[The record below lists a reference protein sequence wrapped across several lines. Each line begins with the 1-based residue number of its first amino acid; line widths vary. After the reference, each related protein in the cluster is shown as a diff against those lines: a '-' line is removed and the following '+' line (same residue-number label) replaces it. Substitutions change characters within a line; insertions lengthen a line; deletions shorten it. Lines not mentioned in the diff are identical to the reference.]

1 MDLMFDQIVW
11 PNSQLP
17 FFGGNVGM
25 SQLIPIVNRLQDAF
39 SRLGVPLGID
49 LPQIAVVGSQSAGK
63 SSVLENFVGRDF
75 LPRGSGIVTRR
86 PLILQLVNSD
96 SEYAEFLHQRNKYY
110 TNFEEVRLEIEAET
124 DRATGSNKG
133 ISSAP
138 INLRVYS
145 PHVLNL
151 TLIDLPGMTKVA
163 VGDQPPDIEML
174 IRSMLMEFI
183 TKDNCLI
190 LAVSPANSDL
200 ANSDALKLAKEVDPG
215 STRTI
220 GVITKLDLMDD
231 GTDARDILENKTLPL
246 RRGYVGVVNRSQ
258 KDINGKKDIKA
269 ALASERKYFLSH
281 PSYSHMADRMG
292 TPYLQKVLNQQLT
305 NHIKDTLPALRNQ
318 LQSQLLKMEKEVAEF
333 KQFAADDP
341 NMKMKVMITIIRQFG
356 DDVIEAIE
364 GRGTGEILTT
374 KLSGGAKINRI
385 FYEKFMFELARLN
398 TDEKALHS
406 KIGKAIL
413 NAQGIRTGLFTPKMA
428 FDGIVNDQITDIRSP
443 IMKCID
449 MVVEELQRVISEISA
464 KLMGRYPALRDE
476 TERVI
481 MSRIAST
488 QLKCR
493 EHFKDYVEIQQAYI
507 NTNHEDFIGFAN
519 ANQTVENK
527 ASGGGGNSS
536 NRGAN
541 VVMRKGYLA
550 VHGMGLRSKEFW
562 FVLTAE
568 SLSWFKDDT
577 EKEKQYMLPLDGLKL
592 KDVDAGF
599 MSSRTK
605 FALFNS
611 NNRNIY
617 REHKQLDMSHTNPDE
632 VDKWKSSFL
641 RAGVYPEDGQSN
653 GAETPEPTDDSYGR
667 GGDPALERQVA
678 TIRNLVESYM
688 NIVIKTTK
696 DLVPKII
703 VHMIINDLKFFVKDD
718 LLANLYSSGD
728 QSRMMEESAEEE
740 QRRNAM
746 LKTYHACKEALDI
759 ISEVNISTVAK
770 PLPPPVNTDWIKTE
784 ASSTNPD
791 APARPPPVA
800 RQPSVASSTP
810 SIPPS
815 TASAAASASS
825 TSAISR
831 PGRPPGGRPPSGHFP
846 PPSSSSSSSSSFM
859 PPAPTPPPPPPQP
872 QPAWSNNNNGN
883 MQHGRVL
890 PPPPVPSSIQQQQQL
905 PKMAHGGAPLIPSRP
920 APTRKAPT
928 PPPMAPKPLGGGLPP
943 PLIPFNK
950 R

>member
-1 MDLMFDQIVW
+1 ME
-11 PNSQLP
+11 
-17 FFGGNVGM
+17 
-25 SQLIPIVNRLQDAF
+25 QLIPVVNRLQDAF

-110 TNFEEVRLEIEAET
+110 TNFEEVRTEIEAET

-163 VGDQPPDIEML
+163 VGDQPQDIEQL
-174 IRSMLMEFI
+174 IRAMLMEFI

-281 PSYSHMADRMG
+281 PAYSHMADRMG
-292 TPYLQKVLNQQLT
+292 TPFLQKVLNQQLT
-305 NHIKDTLPALRNQ
+305 NHIKDTLPTLRNQ

-341 NMKMKVMITIIRQFG
+341 NMKMKAMITIVRQFG
-356 DDVIEAIE
+356 DDLIEAIE
-364 GRGTGEILTT
+364 GRGTGEVLTD

-385 FYEKFMFELARLN
+385 FYDKFMFELARLA
-398 TDEKALHS
+398 TDEKALHA

-428 FDGIVNDQITDIRSP
+428 FDGIVNDQITEIKSP
-443 IMKCID
+443 IMKCVD
-449 MVVEELQRVISEISA
+449 MVVEELQRVIAGISS
-464 KLMGRYPALRDE
+464 KLMSRYPALRDE

-481 MSRIAST
+481 HGRIGAT

-493 EHFKDYVEIQQAYI
+493 EHFTEYVDVQRAYI

-519 ANQTVENK
+519 ANATVENK
-527 ASGGGGNSS
+527 ASGGGGSGANSS
-536 NRGAN
+536 SRGAN
-541 VVMRKGYLA
+541 VVMRRGYLA

-577 EKEKQYMLPLDGLKL
+577 EKEKQYMLPLEGLKL
-592 KDVDAGF
+592 KDVDSGF
-599 MSSRTK
+599 MSTRAK
-605 FALFNS
+605 FAIFNV

-617 REHKQLDMSHTNPDE
+617 REHKQLEMSHNNPDE
-632 VDKWKSSFL
+632 VASWKSSFL
-641 RAGVYPEDGQSN
+641 RAGVYPLDSMEPN
-653 GAETPEPTDDSYGR
+653 GVEASEGPDESFSR

-703 VHMIINDLKFFVKDD
+703 VHMIVNDLKFFVKDD

-740 QRRNAM
+740 QRRTAM

-770 PLPPPVNTDWIKTE
+770 PLPPPVNSDWIKTDL
-784 ASSTNPD
+784 SSGNKSEL
-791 APARPPPVA
+791 PARPPAVA
-800 RQPSVASSTP
+800 RQPSFPPNAPSATSS
-810 SIPPS
+810 
-815 TASAAASASS
+815 SS
-825 TSAISR
+825 SSSSSNPR
-831 PGRPPGGRPPSGHFP
+831 PGRPPGGRPPSGHFTSVP
-846 PPSSSSSSSSSFM
+846 GSQ
-859 PPAPTPPPPPPQP
+859 PPPPQQQQQNQAP
-872 QPAWSNNNNGN
+872 PPPSPAWSSNNNHLQQQQQQQPQ
-883 MQHGRVL
+883 MATQGRVL
-890 PPPPVPSSIQQQQQL
+890 PPPPVPTSISQ
-905 PKMAHGGAPLIPSRP
+905 PKMSTGAPPLIPSRP

-928 PPPMAPKPLGGGLPP
+928 PPPMAPKPAGGGLPP